1 MSRVSRARLRML
13 LQLPRVITGN
23 LEVLKGALLSLVE
36 VGDLLLFRSRIGC
49 DTLMNALVEA
59 C

>member
-1 MSRVSRARLRML
+1 ML
-13 LQLPRVITGN
+13 LLPPRVITGN

-36 VGDLLLFRSRIGC
+36 VGDFLLFRSRIGC